1 MLVVSD
7 VEVWHIVQESDNVAV
22 IYLTQEFWVR
32 LDLVNSQIITSQ
44 HSPTWQD
51 SNSHCRENRLFQSA
65 DGKESRWSKY
75 SWGALQYRDWVS
87 RQRIS
92 SQGFSVPQGQR
103 IPTLSTPSRAA
114 QVPETAAKDKW
125 GRKQISSSCYTAC
138 WCWAA
143 HCLTHDLCMGECT
156 HLSNT
161 YIFINDIS
169 LHTLQKKSWYVLG
182 WIDQTLQTPL
192 PRTVSPPEANF
203 MHTWTSVCCP
213 AWIQLCTTKFML
225 TRKSPVLPEI
235 IDFTL

>member
-92 SQGFSVPQGQR
+92 SHGFSVPQGQR

-114 QVPETAAKDKW
+114 QVPE
-125 GRKQISSSCYTAC
+125 
-138 WCWAA
+138 
-143 HCLTHDLCMGECT
+143 M
-156 HLSNT
+156 
-161 YIFINDIS
+161 
-169 LHTLQKKSWYVLG
+169 
-182 WIDQTLQTPL
+182 L
-192 PRTVSPPEANF
+192 PRTNGAESRFLPHATQHADVGLLTVWPRIYAWENV
-203 MHTWTSVCCP
+203 HTY
-213 AWIQLCTTKFML
+213 L
-225 TRKSPVLPEI
+225 TLTYSLMISHSILYRKKA
-235 IDFTL
+235 DMF